1 MKRISS
7 DPATYVNR
15 ICFILGRGENM
26 IGILLNL
33 IRIFLRLM
41 PLVILYTAL
50 YRDPGHVRL
59 KKAGFTEKDITVGD
73 VRFHYAES
81 DGSGKPVLLL
91 LHAQMLDW
99 FSYHRVMIPLSE
111 KYHVFAVD
119 YPGHGMTRCPDD
131 YEMCAEQIGACL
143 AQFIDEVIGKPVT
156 VSGNSS
162 GGLLAVW
169 LAAKRPDLIEA
180 AVLEDPPLFSSE
192 YPSIRKTVAYRTFAI
207 SDQAVRKDNEGDYLI
222 FWIKNAG
229 EFFKNNT
236 FPGART
242 LIRALIFLSRM
253 LHFQK
258 TVEIPFVS
266 PLIREMVRGMD
277 LYDPH
282 FGQAFYDGTWNT
294 GFDHAEALQKIICP
308 VLLIQAD
315 TSFLPDG
322 TLNGAMSEENA
333 VFALSRL
340 QDGKLVRVQARHVVH
355 LEEPDEYLRQVKSFL
370 RDTNSG
376 K

>member
-1 MKRISS
+1 
-7 DPATYVNR
+7 
-15 ICFILGRGENM
+15 M
-26 IGILLNL
+26 IGILFNL
-33 IRIFLRLM
+33 IHIFLRLM

-81 DGSGKPVLLL
+81 DGTGKPVLLL

-99 FSYHRVMIPLSE
+99 FSYHSVMIPLAE
-111 KYHVFAVD
+111 KYHVFALD

-131 YEMCAEQIGACL
+131 YEMCAEQIGASI
-143 AQFIDEVIGKPVT
+143 ARFIDEVIGKPVT

-169 LAAKRPDLIEA
+169 LAAGRPDLVEA

-207 SDQAVRKDNEGDYLI
+207 SDQAVREDNEGDYLI
-222 FWIKNAG
+222 FWIKNSR

-236 FPGART
+236 VPGARV

-277 LYDPH
+277 MYDPH
-282 FGQAFYDGTWNT
+282 FGQAFYDGTWNA
-294 GFDHAEALQKIICP
+294 GFNHAEALQKIVCP

-333 VFALSRL
+333 AFALSRL
-340 QDGKLVRVQARHVVH
+340 QSGRLVRVQARHVVH
-355 LEEPDEYLRQVKSFL
+355 LEEPDEYIRQVNSFL
-370 RDTNSG
+370 RKINSRG
-376 K
+376 